1 MFVWGP
7 LCGIQA
13 ANPLHKTLYAAFWVR
28 GRERQSQREYWGRGP
43 HTGAGPSYGGGALIR
58 GRGPDPTLHELYLG
72 ILCASER
79 WLMFVILC

>member
-43 HTGAGPSYGGGALIR
+43 HTGAGPSYGGGAL
-58 GRGPDPTLHELYLG
+58 TLHCMNCIWEFCVRVKG
-72 ILCASER
+72 G
-79 WLMFVILC
+79 